1 MAQPKSRQQSPDL
14 YAQRGKALG
23 SLVQRLRGWVG
34 SDPSREPEL
43 ADALVELTAHRLL
56 GHGYAM
62 AAADAQESVRRA
74 GELLAAKGPIGPYTS
89 IGDAARYVTAA
100 VHLGTIQAGLGL
112 PDAAGRTIDSL
123 QDMRDQLRGK
133 GLEQRLSRR
142 PLSGHSHAA
151 PGPRWRPGMLLQRMR
166 TPTPPW
172 PGWPNLILATILPLP
187 ISRWTSS
194 DSSRTAGGPRAGLRN
209 RSAMCTRRSR
219 GYDDVVDRR
228 LAEPARLSPAL
239 LERLAEPLFGLYR
252 DLADRLAGSG
262 ESEVGLITRRR
273 LTELLGGLAGRLGD
287 PVRVQ
292 LAAAL
297 ADLAHDLSEMDR
309 VDEAKAVH
317 AEADAFLPE
326 GSETAVQDLTRGTVS
341 LGGQAIT
348 WAPLPAT
355 LSYAATTAP
364 TAATK
369 IVDLAA
375 LQAARQRDFA
385 VWLRFAR
392 PQARRLEHERKEQV
406 RIDAERRGAERD
418 AAERAVAEK
427 LAAERVEAAHA
438 ERLEADRQAAAEE
451 AQRLERKRRREE
463 RLEAHRLELE
473 QREAEQREAQ
483 RLEAERLEAERL
495 QAEIDQLGA
504 QRGQATSH
512 GLNRCSPNRC
522 RPIEKRSRGM
532 SRPRLSPSKHWRSG
546 AGSTTA
552 RALG

>member
-100 VHLGTIQAGLGL
+100 VHLGAIQAGLGL

-133 GLEQRLSRR
+133 GLEQRLQPQTAIWALSCSARASLASGDVATANAYADAAVARLAESDLGDDPAAAYLAMDVERLVSDCRWAAGRAEESVSYVYAAKSR
-142 PLSGHSHAA
+142 
-151 PGPRWRPGMLLQRMR
+151 
-166 TPTPPW
+166 
-172 PGWPNLILATILPLP
+172 
-187 ISRWTSS
+187 
-194 DSSRTAGGPRAGLRN
+194 
-209 RSAMCTRRSR
+209 
-219 GYDDVVDRR
+219 YDDVVDGR

-252 DLADRLAGSG
+252 DMADRLAGSG

-292 LAAAL
+292 LASAL

-317 AEADAFLPE
+317 ARGGCAPAGGVGDGGPGFGARN
-326 GSETAVQDLTRGTVS
+326 GQSRYASDHMGTA
-341 LGGQAIT
+341 
-348 WAPLPAT
+348 
-355 LSYAATTAP
+355 
-364 TAATK
+364 
-369 IVDLAA
+369 
-375 LQAARQRDFA
+375 
-385 VWLRFAR
+385 
-392 PQARRLEHERKEQV
+392 
-406 RIDAERRGAERD
+406 
-418 AAERAVAEK
+418 
-427 LAAERVEAAHA
+427 
-438 ERLEADRQAAAEE
+438 
-451 AQRLERKRRREE
+451 
-463 RLEAHRLELE
+463 
-473 QREAEQREAQ
+473 
-483 RLEAERLEAERL
+483 
-495 QAEIDQLGA
+495 
-504 QRGQATSH
+504 
-512 GLNRCSPNRC
+512 SPNLVV
-522 RPIEKRSRGM
+522 RGDDCPHCCDQD
-532 SRPRLSPSKHWRSG
+532 R
-546 AGSTTA
+546 
-552 RALG
+552 